1 MTEAGEFCGAAEV
14 DGAGADEA
22 AAGAGEENRC
32 CARVVGETRLGV
44 GEAVGEVQDAGDGAV
59 EGVADFDGE
68 GFGEWRGLLC
78 GDEWGGVLWADE

>member
-1 MTEAGEFCGAAEV
+1 M
-14 DGAGADEA
+14 
-22 AAGAGEENRC
+22 
-32 CARVVGETRLGV
+32 VGETRLGL

-59 EGVADFDGE
+59 EGVADFYGE